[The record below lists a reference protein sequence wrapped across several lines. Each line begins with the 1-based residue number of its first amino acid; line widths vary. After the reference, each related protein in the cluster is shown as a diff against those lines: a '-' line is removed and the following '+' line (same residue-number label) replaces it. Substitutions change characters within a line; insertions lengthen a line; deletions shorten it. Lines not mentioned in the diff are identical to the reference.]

1 MTKSHVKSDV
11 LKKLITRWTRHAP
24 PEGPKMEPLA
34 RLVHAFL
41 EYDAEMSRAQS
52 AVQRLVSTMT
62 DYNELRVTPAI
73 ELAAIL
79 GVRYAFAEGR
89 CASLHRTLQAIFER
103 EKQMSLESLHQMHKP
118 EIRKY
123 LKSLAGINPYV
134 EAAVALDC
142 FGVPA
147 APVDMKLILWL
158 KNKQVVTEECT
169 VLELQQVLERQIR
182 APQMGMFFR
191 ASRKDL
197 EDWMPKVW
205 PAVTRNPS
213 TVVAP
218 PQDAPEVSPVKTQQS
233 GVGTESATTPA
244 HVARTYRKK
253 GSDASPE
260 KAGGAP
266 AKGKPK
272 PSNKD

>member
-11 LKKLITRWTRHAP
+11 LKKIITRWTRHAP

-41 EYDAEMSRAQS
+41 EYDAEMGRAQS
-52 AVQRLVSTMT
+52 AEQRLVSTMA

-79 GVRYAFAEGR
+79 GVRYAFAESR
-89 CASLHRTLQAIFER
+89 CSSLHRTLQAIFER

-147 APVDMKLILWL
+147 APVDMKLLLWL
-158 KNKQVVTEECT
+158 KNKQAVTEECT
-169 VLELQQVLERQIR
+169 VLELQLVLERQIR

-205 PAVTRNPS
+205 PAVTRTPS

-218 PQDAPEVSPVKTQQS
+218 PQETPEVSPVKTQPPAT
-233 GVGTESATTPA
+233 GTEPASAPA
-244 HVARTYRKK
+244 HASKVHRKK
-253 GSDASPE
+253 WGDASSE
-260 KAGGAP
+260 KAGGAHT
-266 AKGKPK
+266 KVKPK